1 MEETVF
7 RKLMVIEWKHS
18 PRFKKPSGSL
28 PDSDQP
34 VALIRICCL
43 LNTAYNPITISSHHH
58 PGARCVPV
66 TSRTVI
72 SMYISENA
80 ITVHTLVVCVISIAP
95 VFWSTQ
101 LILRERS
108 YDLHVLLARRYI
120 VLSFGNVRLVFSYF

>member
-28 PDSDQP
+28 RHSDQP
-34 VALIRICCL
+34 IALIRICCL
-43 LNTAYNPITISSHHH
+43 LNTAYNPITISSH
-58 PGARCVPV
+58 ARCVPV

-101 LILRERS
+101 LLLRERS
-108 YDLHVLLARRYI
+108 YDLHVLLATRYI